1 MMIFEFSD
9 LFKFRIKIL
18 ESVISSS
25 NANLVENI
33 VYDTIQQ
40 KIQMGIPIN
49 IILQIIPI
57 LEFDLYF
64 HKHIAASEKELN
76 NVRAALTFLN
86 KETVALNQ

>member
-1 MMIFEFSD
+1 MISEFSD
-9 LFKFRIKIL
+9 LFNFRIKIL

-25 NANLVENI
+25 NINLVEHI
-33 VYDTIQQ
+33 VYDAIQQ
-40 KIQMGIPIN
+40 KIQIGIPIH

-64 HKHIAASEKELN
+64 HKHVASSEKELN

-86 KETVALNQ
+86 KKTVVIDQ

>member
-25 NANLVENI
+25 NAIYVENI
-33 VYDTIQQ
+33 VREAIQQ
-40 KIQMGIPIN
+40 KIQNGIPIN
-49 IILQIIPI
+49 TILQIIPI

-64 HKHIAASEKELN
+64 HKHVASSEKELN

-86 KETVALNQ
+86 KKTVVIDQ